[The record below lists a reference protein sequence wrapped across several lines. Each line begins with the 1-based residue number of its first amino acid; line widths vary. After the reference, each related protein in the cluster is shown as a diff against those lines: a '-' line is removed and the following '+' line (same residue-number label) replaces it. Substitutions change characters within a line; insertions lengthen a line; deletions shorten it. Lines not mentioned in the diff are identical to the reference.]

1 MAVALSRRISEHRPA
16 IVLLVIVALSLASM
30 AGGKR
35 AGFIGEG
42 LRIAVSATSY
52 PFLKAMK
59 SVQGAAGYVA
69 GLVFSYNAYRTE
81 VETARSQLADAMQH
95 TAQRNELL
103 QENRRLRQMID
114 FARTEQRFAL
124 EAAEVIESF
133 KGATVTID
141 RGSLRGIAESMCA
154 ITENGVVG
162 MVTRV
167 GPFSATVVTLRNT
180 ECRIGAM
187 IARNRVRG
195 IVQGS
200 GSDISPYCS
209 MNYIDMK
216 DDVQP
221 GDRVVA
227 SPESLFP
234 TGYPIGRVVAVH
246 ETGSLWKSA
255 DVEPAVNPYRLDE
268 IFIVRETAPSA
279 GELAGTPP
287 AEPLSA
293 TGPDDRPLQERL
305 AP

>member
-1 MAVALSRRISEHRPA
+1 M
-16 IVLLVIVALSLASM
+16 VALSLASM
-30 AGGKR
+30 ASGRR
-35 AGFIGEG
+35 AGFIGDG
-42 LRIAVSATSY
+42 VRVAVSATSY
-52 PFLKAMK
+52 PFLKSMK
-59 SVQGAAGYVA
+59 AVQGAVGYVA

-81 VETARSQLADAMQH
+81 TEMARGKLAEALQQ
-95 TAQRNELL
+95 TVQRNEFM
-103 QENRRLRQMID
+103 QENSRLRRMID
-114 FARTEQRFAL
+114 FVREEQRLSL

-141 RGSLRGIAESMCA
+141 RGAMRGIAESMCA
-154 ITENGVVG
+154 ITENGIVG

-167 GPFSATVVTLRNT
+167 GPFSANVVTLRNA
-180 ECRIGAM
+180 ECKVGAM

-195 IVQGS
+195 IVHGS
-200 GSDISPYCS
+200 GSDINPYCT

-221 GDRVVA
+221 GDQVVT

-234 TGYPIGRVVAVH
+234 TGYPIGRVAAVH

-268 IFIVRETAPSA
+268 IFVVRKAVPSA
-279 GELAGTPP
+279 EELAGMPPSEPAPTP
-287 AEPLSA
+287 
-293 TGPDDRPLQERL
+293 GPDDRPLQERF